1 MKLKRNALLVLILG
15 FIILLIGAAMPFAY
29 WMNYTERYGSVG
41 IIGGA
46 DVPPTYWFWLYA
58 LFSGLPMVLV
68 VVGITLLLS
77 SAFCLA
83 FSKTVKSHCRLKTT
97 AISLGLSGSF
107 VLGCICA
114 FIWFTIAAFGEM
126 STYPVEYPV
135 SIMLG
140 VLCFV
145 AFVLLA
151 ILYCKSR
158 KTNWSIKGVMID
170 VLTGIVYLP
179 VFYCV
184 LAYLYAMLS

>member
-1 MKLKRNALLVLILG
+1 MKRKRNTLLVLILG
-15 FIILLIGAAMPFAY
+15 FVMLLVGAVMPFAY
-29 WMNYTERYGSVG
+29 WRNYTEHYGSVG

-46 DVPPTYWFWLYA
+46 DAPPTYWFWLSA
-58 LFSGLPMVLV
+58 LFGGLPMVLV
-68 VVGITLLLS
+68 VAGSTLLLS

-114 FIWFTIAAFGEM
+114 FTWFTIVAFGEM
-126 STYPVEYPV
+126 STHPVEYPV
-135 SIMLG
+135 SIILG
-140 VLCFV
+140 MLCFV

-170 VLTGIVYLP
+170 ILTGVVYLP
-179 VFYCV
+179 AFYCV
-184 LAYLYAMLS
+184 LGYLDGMIT